1 MARRH
6 AGAPQFFHYW
16 CEASDTS
23 AFVPQRNFARTGG
36 AATDP
41 DRALAK
47 ALGEAVER
55 YCAAIY
61 DVEELPVC
69 SADEAAFECA
79 DPNTFALNSPG
90 QYAERGFAFVPFDAT
105 TSVRWVAARDALTTA
120 EIFVP
125 AAMVFVPYYYVPG
138 SGDSPISQPISTGLA
153 CHESFE
159 QAATVALC
167 EVIERDAFMIAWQA
181 GLTPPRL
188 ELDSLP
194 PPSRDLIS
202 RFTEAGFGISLLDI
216 TLDCPIPTILAV
228 ARHRSP
234 EVPALVVAAAAAL
247 DPANAIRSALEELA
261 HTTSY
266 CQEITRNQPRL
277 AFDPDHLNVV
287 DQASHLNYWCEQ
299 EHAPG
304 ADFLF
309 HSPVARQFGDIRNR
323 ATGTA
328 RGDLEVV
335 AAAVASTGH
344 RPLLRD
350 LTTDDVRDVGLAV
363 VRAVVP
369 GFHPLVSGH
378 RYRALGGRRLYEVP
392 ARMGVGLVAA
402 EPGRNPLPHP
412 YP

>member
-1 MARRH
+1 M
-6 AGAPQFFHYW
+6 
-16 CEASDTS
+16 
-23 AFVPQRNFARTGG
+23 
-36 AATDP
+36 
-41 DRALAK
+41 
-47 ALGEAVER
+47 
-55 YCAAIY
+55 
-61 DVEELPVC
+61 
-69 SADEAAFECA
+69 
-79 DPNTFALNSPG
+79 
-90 QYAERGFAFVPFDAT
+90 
-105 TSVRWVAARDALTTA
+105 
-120 EIFVP
+120 
-125 AAMVFVPYYYVPG
+125 
-138 SGDSPISQPISTGLA
+138 
-153 CHESFE
+153 
-159 QAATVALC
+159 
-167 EVIERDAFMIAWQA
+167 
-181 GLTPPRL
+181 
-188 ELDSLP
+188 
-194 PPSRDLIS
+194 
-202 RFTEAGFGISLLDI
+202 
-216 TLDCPIPTILAV
+216 
-228 ARHRSP
+228 
-234 EVPALVVAAAAAL
+234 PALVVAAAAAL

-309 HSPVARQFGDIRNR
+309 HSPVTRQFGDIRNR
-323 ATGTA
+323 VTGTA
-328 RGDLEVV
+328 RGDFEVV

-350 LTTDDVRDVGLAV
+350 LTTDDVRDVGLTV

-402 EPGRNPLPHP
+402 EAGRNPLPHP

>member
-1 MARRH
+1 MISSDLAAVRRPQIAEAAQALIDDQLGIIRHIGMARRH
-6 AGAPQFFHYW
+6 AGAPRFFHYW

-188 ELDSLP
+188 EL
-194 PPSRDLIS
+194 
-202 RFTEAGFGISLLDI
+202 GF
-216 TLDCPIPTILAV
+216 
-228 ARHRSP
+228 
-234 EVPALVVAAAAAL
+234 AA
-247 DPANAIRSALEELA
+247 
-261 HTTSY
+261 
-266 CQEITRNQPRL
+266 
-277 AFDPDHLNVV
+277 
-287 DQASHLNYWCEQ
+287 
-299 EHAPG
+299 
-304 ADFLF
+304 
-309 HSPVARQFGDIRNR
+309 
-323 ATGTA
+323 
-328 RGDLEVV
+328 
-335 AAAVASTGH
+335 
-344 RPLLRD
+344 
-350 LTTDDVRDVGLAV
+350 
-363 VRAVVP
+363 
-369 GFHPLVSGH
+369 
-378 RYRALGGRRLYEVP
+378 
-392 ARMGVGLVAA
+392 AA
-402 EPGRNPLPHP
+402 EPGSHKSLHRSRVRDLTAGHHARLPDP
-412 YP
+412 DDPGSRSSSFAGGARARRRSRSGP